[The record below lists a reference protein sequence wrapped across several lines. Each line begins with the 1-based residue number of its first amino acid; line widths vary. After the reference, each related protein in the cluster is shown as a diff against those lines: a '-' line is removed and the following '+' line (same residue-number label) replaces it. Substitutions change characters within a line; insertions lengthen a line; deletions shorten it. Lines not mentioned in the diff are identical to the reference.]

1 VADQNLLAITLDNFI
16 LISIYFAVSSTSHM
30 IFLKLARPQTN
41 LPVNKNWWRQSM
53 RVFRSRKTLRLDTG
67 CQKVS
72 HSFRNSDELLAKLK
86 IRVEET
92 QKF

>member
-1 VADQNLLAITLDNFI
+1 
-16 LISIYFAVSSTSHM
+16 
-30 IFLKLARPQTN
+30 
-41 LPVNKNWWRQSM
+41 M